1 MGRLTLSLNQ
11 ISKENVDLCGGKGAS
26 LGELVKIGMPVPD
39 GFVVMTEAY
48 RKFLEENGI
57 KIDLKEVDVEDSEA
71 VGFVSDEF
79 QKLILEG
86 KVNPKLQEEI
96 ILHFNKLNC
105 QFVAV
110 RSSATAEDATRTS
123 WAGQLSTYLNTQK
136 KDLIDN
142 IKRCWASLFN
152 PRAISYRASQ
162 GFLEADIA
170 VAVIVQK
177 MVDAEVSGIVF
188 AAHPVTKDPDMILIE
203 AGFGLGEAMV
213 SGMVTPDNYIVNK
226 KDLTIYDFKISKQ
239 KKMVTKEGTLDVPQ
253 ERQGERKLSEE
264 KAIELAKLCIKI
276 EDHYKIP
283 QDIEWALAKNKLY
296 ILQSRPITTL

>member
-1 MGRLTLSLNQ
+1 MSDLILPLDQ
-11 ISKENVDLCGGKGAS
+11 VSKDNIGLCGGKGVS
-26 LGELVKIGMPVPD
+26 LGELVKMEMPVPD
-39 GFVVMTEAY
+39 GFVVTTNVY
-48 RKFLEENGI
+48 GKFLEENGI
-57 KIDLKEVDVEDSEA
+57 KIDLKGVDVEDSEA
-71 VGFVSDEF
+71 VGFVSDEI

-86 KVNPKLQEEI
+86 KVNHKLQEEI

-110 RSSATAEDATRTS
+110 RSSATAEDTTRTS

-136 KDLIDN
+136 RDLIDN

-162 GFLEADIA
+162 RLLGADIA

-177 MVDAEVSGIVF
+177 MVDADVSGIVF
-188 AAHPVTKDPDMILIE
+188 TAHPVTKDPDMILIE

-213 SGMVTPDNYIVNK
+213 SGMVTPDNYVVNK

-239 KKMVTKEGTLDVPQ
+239 KKMVTKEGTLDIP
-253 ERQGERKLSEE
+253 EEKQGERKLSEE

-276 EDHYKIP
+276 ENHYYDP

>member
-26 LGELVKIGMPVPD
+26 LGELIKIGMPVPN
-39 GFVVMTEAY
+39 GFVVTTNAY
-48 RKFLEENGI
+48 GNFLKENGI
-57 KIDLKEVDVEDSEA
+57 KVGLKGVDVEDSEA

-79 QKLILEG
+79 QKLIFEG
-86 KVNPKLQEEI
+86 KVNPKLQKEI

-162 GFLEADIA
+162 GLLEADIA

-177 MVDAEVSGIVF
+177 MVEAEVSGIVF
-188 AAHPVTKDPDMILIE
+188 TAHPVTKDPDMILLE

-213 SGMVTPDNYIVNK
+213 AGMVTPD
-226 KDLTIYDFKISKQ
+226 TIMVDKETLRIIDYKIGRQ
-239 KKMVTKEGTLDVPQ
+239 KKMITKEGALDVP
-253 ERQGERKLSEE
+253 EE
-264 KAIELAKLCIKI
+264 KQKVKKLAEGKIAKLTELCIKI
-276 EDHYKIP
+276 ETHYKAP
-283 QDIEWALAKNKLY
+283 QDIEWAMEKERLY
-296 ILQSRPITTL
+296 ILQSRPITTF